1 MKTNLQTRFRSVKKN
16 SSNGRE
22 RAAKIWNHWDD
33 RKKYTDSM
41 IPHSYRKTSEDRC
54 LQISHA
60 VEVILTLSKF
70 PSPFLCLLW
79 EKYKDLVSVGFFNPL
94 SYINGLKLGQTF
106 HGKKKIYCKE
116 VVIVLSQKL
125 GNSAASQY
133 LAGNLKLQRTK
144 RSVISQLA

>member
-1 MKTNLQTRFRSVKKN
+1 
-16 SSNGRE
+16 
-22 RAAKIWNHWDD
+22 
-33 RKKYTDSM
+33 M

-106 HGKKKIYCKE
+106 HGKKKSTVKRLSFFFLKNLAIPLQANTLR
-116 VVIVLSQKL
+116 VI
-125 GNSAASQY
+125 
-133 LAGNLKLQRTK
+133 
-144 RSVISQLA
+144 